1 MREKKKNG
9 GRRRQKKKEG
19 RQKREEGNGL
29 FQFVVEGGNSK
40 PEVKVLTWMILIH
53 IVNAPRISQPS

>member
-1 MREKKKNG
+1 MEGEEDRKRKKAGKKG
-9 GRRRQKKKEG
+9 KKED
-19 RQKREEGNGL
+19 GL

-53 IVNAPRISQPS
+53 IVNAPRISHPS